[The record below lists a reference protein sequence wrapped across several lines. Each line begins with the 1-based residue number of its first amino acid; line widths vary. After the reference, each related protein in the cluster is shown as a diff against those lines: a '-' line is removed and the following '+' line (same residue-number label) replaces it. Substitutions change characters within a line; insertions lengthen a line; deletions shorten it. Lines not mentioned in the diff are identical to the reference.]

1 MAASNER
8 PFVAGN
14 WKMNLTLP
22 EARDLVSGVLGAG
35 AELGG
40 ATVVLIPPFTSL
52 ALVARL
58 LEGSKVG
65 LGGQDL
71 FWEDRGAFTG
81 EVSGPMLREAGCG
94 YVLVGHSERRQLFG
108 ETDEAVNRKAR
119 AALRSGLTPILC
131 VGETLEE
138 RLASQTE
145 ARVDGQLTAGLEGLS
160 AADMGRVVLA
170 YEPVWAIGT
179 GQTATPSQAGEV
191 QTHIRRR
198 LEEKYGNRAASC
210 AIILYGGS
218 VKPATTYALF
228 REKDIDGFLVGG
240 ASLDAAS
247 FVGIVR
253 EAFRADREVQ

>member
-1 MAASNER
+1 MADPRQR

-40 ATVVLIPPFTSL
+40 ATVVLVPPFTLL
-52 ALVARL
+52 APVARL

-81 EVSGPMLREAGCG
+81 EVSGPMLREAGCS

-119 AALRSGLTPILC
+119 AALRSGLTPIVC
-131 VGETLEE
+131 VGETLKE
-138 RLASQTE
+138 RRACRTE
-145 ARVDGQLTAGLEGLS
+145 ARVDGQLEAGLEGLS
-160 AADMGRVVLA
+160 DADMERVVLA

-179 GQTATPSQAGEV
+179 GQTATPAQAGEV
-191 QTHIRRR
+191 HTHIRRR
-198 LEEKYGNRAASC
+198 LEKRYGNRAASC

-218 VKPATTYALF
+218 VKPANSNALF
-228 REKDIDGFLVGG
+228 REEDIDGFLVGG

-253 EAFRADREVQ
+253 ETLRADKEVP